1 MRSSRSNEKSVFR
14 IAGHPHSGPAKL
26 ARQAKGPVAFN
37 GERGELIIRNSAG
50 AKIPQPPAPRAERNG
65 EKDGWTATSG
75 RQLLSAIPP
84 TQKSTGT
91 FTETQSGGLFSFLS
105 FSRCIRDQLS
115 AIDDD
120 DTNGRVMEIHVNP
133 SGARALG
140 HTDWKYLL
148 TKRCATRAIDLLA
161 TPAHEN
167 YTNLAGFHKNVKLLR
182 TSFEQFFRG
191 PCGATYNLRAILII
205 KSYS

>member
-1 MRSSRSNEKSVFR
+1 M
-14 IAGHPHSGPAKL
+14 
-26 ARQAKGPVAFN
+26 
-37 GERGELIIRNSAG
+37 IIRNSAG
-50 AKIPQPPAPRAERNG
+50 AKIPQPPAPTLVRRERRVDRNIG
-65 EKDGWTATSG
+65 
-75 RQLLSAIPP
+75 PP
-84 TQKSTGT
+84 IIIRNPADTKIHGHL
-91 FTETQSGGLFSFLS
+91 TETQSGGLFSFLS
-105 FSRCIRDQLS
+105 FSRRIRDQLS

-182 TSFEQFFRG
+182 TSFEQFFRS
-191 PCGATYNLRAILII
+191 PCGATYNLRAILKII
-205 KSYS
+205 QLIYFLCYTYIYTKLYIQIIFFFQ